1 MAYSRTHEDQQ
12 ADDDGTAPTG
22 HLEKQELVF
31 NDADV
36 AEKRERE
43 RERERDVEEG
53 SLTVGG
59 ESDPRAVEGLKWRGL
74 PEVGS
79 TLDVDASGEFFHQF
93 SPILTY
99 TTSLISRGVDV

>member
-1 MAYSRTHEDQQ
+1 MRHGRPRDDLQSVCRMSYVVQETDSSVRYAQVGECGEREVKWLAYSRTHEDQQ

-43 RERERDVEEG
+43 RERE
-53 SLTVGG
+53 T
-59 ESDPRAVEGLKWRGL
+59 WR
-74 PEVGS
+74 
-79 TLDVDASGEFFHQF
+79 
-93 SPILTY
+93 
-99 TTSLISRGVDV
+99 RGV

>member
-36 AEKRERE
+36 AEK
-43 RERERDVEEG
+43 RERDVEEG

>member
-43 RERERDVEEG
+43 RERE
-53 SLTVGG
+53 T
-59 ESDPRAVEGLKWRGL
+59 WR
-74 PEVGS
+74 
-79 TLDVDASGEFFHQF
+79 
-93 SPILTY
+93 
-99 TTSLISRGVDV
+99 RGV